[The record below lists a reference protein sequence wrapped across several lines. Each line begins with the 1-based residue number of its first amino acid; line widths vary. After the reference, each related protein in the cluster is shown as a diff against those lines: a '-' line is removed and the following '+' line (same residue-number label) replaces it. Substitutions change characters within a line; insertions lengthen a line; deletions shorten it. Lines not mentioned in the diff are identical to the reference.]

1 METMVVTAND
11 GERQWQGVGERER
24 ERERKRKKMMKEKG
38 SEEVFRME

>member
-1 METMVVTAND
+1 MVVTAND
-11 GERQWQGVGERER
+11 GERQWQGVGERERER

>member
-1 METMVVTAND
+1 MVVTAND